1 MKREPLVSVV
11 VPAFNA
17 SDTIDETLLSIRSQT
32 HRELEIIVV
41 DDGSTDDT
49 RPIAA
54 RHAAIDDRIQIIV
67 QENAGVAAARN
78 NGWRRARSDLIAFVD
93 ADDLWSPRKIERQ
106 VRALAIGGQRVGLVY
121 CWSAPID
128 KHSQIKEQKD
138 GAVYEGDVLDRLLL
152 GNFLSNGSS
161 ALVRRQAIVD
171 ARGFESGLRAAGAEG
186 CEDILFYC
194 RVAQRYHFA
203 VVPDH
208 LVGYRQLDNNM
219 SSNSVRMLRSWMLV
233 ADEMRTTHPDH
244 ASTITRGLSNYSR
257 WLFCEALFAL
267 QFRHVFRILFLLF
280 RTYPKIA
287 TETLLKTIPFT
298 LLETARR
305 LLRRARRPMA
315 PGHTGTS
322 KTGNRF
328 VIGESAGCP

>member
-1 MKREPLVSVV
+1 MKREQLVSVV

-17 SDTIDETLLSIRSQT
+17 SETIDETLLSIRSQT
-32 HRELEIIVV
+32 YRELEIIVV

-54 RHAAIDDRIQIIV
+54 RHAAIDDRIQIIA

-106 VRALAIGGQRVGLVY
+106 IRALEMGGQRVGLVY

-128 KHSQIKEQKD
+128 KHSQIKEQTD
-138 GAVYEGDVLDRLLL
+138 GVVYEGDVLDQLLL

-161 ALVRRQAIVD
+161 ALVRRQAIAD

-194 RVAQRYHFA
+194 RVAERYHFA

-219 SSNSVRMLRSWMLV
+219 SSDSVRMLRSWMLV
-233 ADEMRTTHPDH
+233 TDEMMTTHPDR
-244 ASTITRGLSNYSR
+244 APTITRGLSNYSR
-257 WLFCEALFAL
+257 WLFCKALLAL

-287 TETLLKTIPFT
+287 AEILLKTIPFT
-298 LLETARR
+298 LLETSRR

-315 PGHTGTS
+315 SGHTGKS
-322 KTGNRF
+322 MTGNRF

>member
-1 MKREPLVSVV
+1 MKLEQLVSVV

-17 SDTIDETLLSIRSQT
+17 SETINETLHSIRSQT
-32 HRELEIIVV
+32 YRELEIIVV

-67 QENAGVAAARN
+67 QDNAGVAAARN

-93 ADDLWSPRKIERQ
+93 ADDLWSPTKIERQ
-106 VRALAIGGQRVGLVY
+106 VRALATGGERVGLVY
-121 CWSAPID
+121 CWSAAID
-128 KHSQIKEQKD
+128 KHSQIKYQTD
-138 GAVYEGDVLDRLLL
+138 GPVYEGDVLDRLIL
-152 GNFLSNGSS
+152 GNFLGNGSS

-194 RVAQRYHFA
+194 RVAERYHFA

-219 SSNSVRMLRSWMLV
+219 SSDSVRMLRSWMLL
-233 ADEMRTTHPDH
+233 ADEMKTTHPDR
-244 ASTITRGLSNYSR
+244 ASTITCGLRNYAM
-257 WLFCEALFAL
+257 WLFRKCLFTL
-267 QFRHVFRILFLLF
+267 QIRHVFCIPFLLF
-280 RTYPKIA
+280 RAYPKIA
-287 TETLLKTIPFT
+287 IEILLKTVFAI
-298 LLETARR
+298 ARG
-305 LLRRARRPMA
+305 LLRRARRLGSIA
-315 PGHTGTS
+315 SGHPENSG
-322 KTGNRF
+322 TGNRF
-328 VIGESAGCP
+328 VIGKSARCP

>member
-17 SDTIDETLLSIRSQT
+17 SETIDETLLSIRSQT
-32 HRELEIIVV
+32 YRELEIIVV

-121 CWSAPID
+121 CWSAAID

-138 GAVYEGDVLDRLLL
+138 GDVYEGDVLDRLLL
-152 GNFLSNGSS
+152 KNFLGNGSS

-219 SSNSVRMLRSWMLV
+219 SSNSVRMVRSWMLV
-233 ADEMRTTHPDH
+233 ADEMRTTHPDR
-244 ASTITRGLSNYSR
+244 ASTITCGLRNYAM
-257 WLFCEALFAL
+257 WLFRKSLFTLRIRYA
-267 QFRHVFRILFLLF
+267 FCILFLLF
-280 RTYPKIA
+280 RAYPKIA
-287 TETLLKTIPFT
+287 IEILF
-298 LLETARR
+298 ETAR
-305 LLRRARRPMA
+305 LLLHRARRLGSIA
-315 PGHTGTS
+315 SEHPGNS
-322 KTGNRF
+322 ETGNRF
-328 VIGESAGCP
+328 VIGKSARCP